1 MCSVSGV
8 IVFGLRFVSS
18 LCAGK
23 KPWHERSCGLFPSR
37 SHFGSSCRG
46 GLLQAI
52 AVRRSRVSLG
62 LVGAM
67 SDKDFGFLDQLVAP
81 ALAVVPKTEP
91 DPDSEQE
98 ETSFATA
105 SSAAASSKK
114 EAPVAKRRRK
124 LGPLP
129 KANLAQ
135 EVKAEGAEDVERLS
149 PSCFGCGRLR
159 DTSPDFRNPVEKVV
173 WLYPDGR
180 GCWCQDCHTVFRTS
194 YQHQHTLRLFER
206 WLRQEANLLDFQLHL
221 FAYVTLSVFLRDGGI
236 IRRQDVTDRVD
247 LLHVFA
253 SFLGIPLQPSVMTF
267 LDPEVPLDSAS
278 DTRSLFA
285 VETETGVRLAMW
297 KPLLPA
303 LAAFA
308 AQPFQRPFFNS
319 WQAFPPTQ
327 EQDRVLVQPFVG
339 ASPRALLPAV
349 AKTTAVADTGS
360 QAATEASRLDIRLG
374 LLLEK
379 AKKMMAPFES
389 EDWVSLKEGPMAKL
403 MADAAAMQTEASNR
417 GNEKVY
423 RSAGS
428 LATGL
433 CTAKE
438 FAKYLR
444 DHSKNKQPF
453 GRCVELA
460 DPAAATAKW
469 LAQQLQMQPSASFT
483 LLALKAGFVQQFL
496 VATSLEQATKHLIDN
511 GLADVFKKQCKLTG
525 KQEHVLSPSLWMR
538 SCFFDALQKT
548 FSKECPDSEEASPVI
563 AEVLADLVAAD
574 SLLKD
579 AKPTGFID
587 EFLLDVSS
595 FVTVLGFGA
604 GKTNP
609 EQTQKHVSEAVSRVT
624 TADYL
629 NFHRGLAQSRVWQRS
644 LTAAAACL
652 QTSSQDSLGDGKL
665 ARAHAILQDIR
676 LPHVRESADD
686 AAVGRTAVVENAAL
700 LTDGSVVDALGE
712 SLGAMS
718 EAMSLW
724 SSVRCETQVVSIRQ
738 WAAEIVKAIDGVH
751 ELLWLCVAGVIDQC
765 DMSKDAE
772 WTKEQAEL
780 LTHSLELLTDDEAL
794 LELCG
799 NTFKL
804 MTTLPACACG
814 QEDMEVWAR
823 RLQEEIPNS
832 IRARGSVTNVLDL
845 LSGGGLG
852 EEDSVALVAEW
863 RLLRSGGSQQQSPLA
878 HLMEVLA
885 AVEKVRQAGSSTKTE
900 ASEHDVTVTL
910 LFNEAGAADAEQL
923 TASLVVSLTLPT
935 RLPLWPVFVRFR
947 DIATESF
954 QHILR
959 KFGDALCLEHAHFN
973 PPADA
978 AAEADGWA
986 DAVRRLVTAEAVS
999 VKSIAKVFS
1008 KSRDKWPCEAFRNHR
1023 RRGAGPFLHFQAK
1036 AVSLIR
1042 SAFRGFRVPVF

>member
-1 MCSVSGV
+1 
-8 IVFGLRFVSS
+8 
-18 LCAGK
+18 
-23 KPWHERSCGLFPSR
+23 
-37 SHFGSSCRG
+37 
-46 GLLQAI
+46 
-52 AVRRSRVSLG
+52 
-62 LVGAM
+62 
-67 SDKDFGFLDQLVAP
+67 
-81 ALAVVPKTEP
+81 
-91 DPDSEQE
+91 
-98 ETSFATA
+98 
-105 SSAAASSKK
+105 
-114 EAPVAKRRRK
+114 
-124 LGPLP
+124 
-129 KANLAQ
+129 
-135 EVKAEGAEDVERLS
+135 
-149 PSCFGCGRLR
+149 
-159 DTSPDFRNPVEKVV
+159 
-173 WLYPDGR
+173 
-180 GCWCQDCHTVFRTS
+180 
-194 YQHQHTLRLFER
+194 
-206 WLRQEANLLDFQLHL
+206 
-221 FAYVTLSVFLRDGGI
+221 
-236 IRRQDVTDRVD
+236 
-247 LLHVFA
+247 
-253 SFLGIPLQPSVMTF
+253 
-267 LDPEVPLDSAS
+267 
-278 DTRSLFA
+278 
-285 VETETGVRLAMW
+285 
-297 KPLLPA
+297 
-303 LAAFA
+303 
-308 AQPFQRPFFNS
+308 
-319 WQAFPPTQ
+319 
-327 EQDRVLVQPFVG
+327 
-339 ASPRALLPAV
+339 
-349 AKTTAVADTGS
+349 
-360 QAATEASRLDIRLG
+360 
-374 LLLEK
+374 
-379 AKKMMAPFES
+379 
-389 EDWVSLKEGPMAKL
+389 
-403 MADAAAMQTEASNR
+403 
-417 GNEKVY
+417 
-423 RSAGS
+423 
-428 LATGL
+428 
-433 CTAKE
+433 
-438 FAKYLR
+438 
-444 DHSKNKQPF
+444 
-453 GRCVELA
+453 
-460 DPAAATAKW
+460 
-469 LAQQLQMQPSASFT
+469 
-483 LLALKAGFVQQFL
+483 
-496 VATSLEQATKHLIDN
+496 
-511 GLADVFKKQCKLTG
+511 
-525 KQEHVLSPSLWMR
+525 MR

-609 EQTQKHVSEAVSRVT
+609 EQTQKHVSEAVRRVT

-629 NFHRGLAQSRVWQRS
+629 NFNRALAQSRVWQRS

-676 LPHVRESADD
+676 LPHVLESADD

-780 LTHSLELLTDDEAL
+780 LTHSLELLPDDEAL

-804 MTTLPACACG
+804 MSTLPACTCG

-832 IRARGSVTNVLDL
+832 SRARGSVTNVLHL

-878 HLMEVLA
+878 LLMEVLA

-935 RLPLWPVFVRFR
+935 RLPLWPVFVRLR

-973 PPADA
+973 PPEDA

-1008 KSRDKWPCEAFRNHR
+1008 KSRDKWPCEAFRNRR

>member
-67 SDKDFGFLDQLVAP
+67 SDKDFAFLDKLVAP
-81 ALAVVPKTEP
+81 ARAVVPKTEP

-98 ETSFATA
+98 ETGVATA

-114 EAPVAKRRRK
+114 EAPGAKRRRK

-180 GCWCQDCHTVFRTS
+180 GSWCQDCHTVFRTS

-206 WLRQEANLLDFQLHL
+206 WLRQEANLMDFQLHL

-267 LDPEVPLDSAS
+267 LDPEVPLDSAL

-285 VETETGVRLAMW
+285 VETETGVRLAVW

-423 RSAGS
+423 RSAGL

-438 FAKYLR
+438 FAKQLR
-444 DHSKNKQPF
+444 DHNKTKQPF
-453 GRCVELA
+453 GKCVDLA
-460 DPAAATAKW
+460 EPAAATAKW

-511 GLADVFKKQCKLTG
+511 GLADVFKKQSKLTG
-525 KQEHVLSPSLWMR
+525 KQAHVLSPSLWMR
-538 SCFFDALQKT
+538 SCFLDALQKT
-548 FSKECPDSEEASPVI
+548 FSKQCPDSEEAPQVI

-574 SLLKD
+574 SVLKD
-579 AKPTGFID
+579 AKPTGLID

-609 EQTQKHVSEAVSRVT
+609 EQTQKHVSEAVRRVT

-629 NFHRGLAQSRVWQRS
+629 NFNRALAQSRVWQRS

-676 LPHVRESADD
+676 LPHVLESADD

-724 SSVRCETQVVSIRQ
+724 SPVRCEAQVVSIRQ
-738 WAAEIVKAIDGVH
+738 WAGEIVKAIAGVH
-751 ELLWLCVAGVIDQC
+751 ELLWLCVHGVIDQC

-780 LTHSLELLTDDEAL
+780 LAHSWN
-794 LELCG
+794 C
-799 NTFKL
+799 
-804 MTTLPACACG
+804 
-814 QEDMEVWAR
+814 
-823 RLQEEIPNS
+823 
-832 IRARGSVTNVLDL
+832 
-845 LSGGGLG
+845 
-852 EEDSVALVAEW
+852 
-863 RLLRSGGSQQQSPLA
+863 
-878 HLMEVLA
+878 
-885 AVEKVRQAGSSTKTE
+885 
-900 ASEHDVTVTL
+900 
-910 LFNEAGAADAEQL
+910 
-923 TASLVVSLTLPT
+923 SLTK
-935 RLPLWPVFVRFR
+935 R
-947 DIATESF
+947 
-954 QHILR
+954 
-959 KFGDALCLEHAHFN
+959 
-973 PPADA
+973 
-978 AAEADGWA
+978 
-986 DAVRRLVTAEAVS
+986 
-999 VKSIAKVFS
+999 
-1008 KSRDKWPCEAFRNHR
+1008 PCWSC
-1023 RRGAGPFLHFQAK
+1023 AGPL
-1036 AVSLIR
+1036 SN
-1042 SAFRGFRVPVF
+1042 